1 MSEDEPRVSHEAER
15 LGPAPPVPAVA
26 TEDTGPLR
34 RLLGHAT
41 IDLTPLRR
49 RRDYRLL
56 FAGQALSFFGAMLT
70 YVAIPYQVYH
80 LTGSSL
86 AVGLLSLAAL
96 VPLLFT
102 AFIGGALADA
112 VDRRRMLQ
120 FAEGALG
127 LATAILFFNSLLDE
141 PKVWVL
147 FVVTP
152 LLAAI
157 DGFQRPALDS
167 MVPRLVSRDE
177 LTAAAAL
184 DSMRGEFGM
193 IAGPAIGGILIATIG
208 LPATY
213 GIDIATYGASVVA
226 LALMRAVPPPPDAA
240 PPSLGSIVEGMK
252 YAWSRQELLGSYGV
266 DMVAMFFGMPIALFP
281 AIATQYGGAEV
292 LGLLYAAPA
301 VGALIASL
309 TSGWAS
315 RVHRHGLAIM
325 WAAASWGLAIA
336 VFGLVTQ
343 PVGGVRLPRP
353 RGRRGHDQRDLPRHA
368 LEPDD
373 PRPAAR
379 PARRDRAGELFERSP
394 AREPRIRRRRHA
406 FRCARLGRVRRR
418 PLHRRRRDLC
428 RPAARV
434 QALRLPRA
442 DNGQSPR
449 RGLVTTHTHA

>member
-49 RRDYRLL
+49 RRDYRML

-343 PVGGVRLPRP
+343 LWVALVFLGLAGGADMISGIFRGTLWNQTIPDRLRGRLAGIEQVSYSSGPLLGNLESGVVATLFGVRASVVSGGVLCIVGVGIFAVLLPAFRHYDSRVPTTDNPPVG
-353 RGRRGHDQRDLPRHA
+353 A
-368 LEPDD
+368 L
-373 PRPAAR
+373 
-379 PARRDRAGELFERSP
+379 
-394 AREPRIRRRRHA
+394 
-406 FRCARLGRVRRR
+406 
-418 PLHRRRRDLC
+418 
-428 RPAARV
+428 
-434 QALRLPRA
+434 
-442 DNGQSPR
+442 
-449 RGLVTTHTHA
+449 

>member
-86 AVGLLSLAAL
+86 AVGLLVEDAAGTL
-96 VPLLFT
+96 YGT

-343 PVGGVRLPRP
+343 LWVALVFLGLAGGADMISGIFRGTLWNQTIPDRLRGRLAGIEQVSYSSGPLLGNLESGVVATLFGVRASVVSGGVLCIVGVGIFAVLLPAFRHYDSRVPTTDNPPVG
-353 RGRRGHDQRDLPRHA
+353 A
-368 LEPDD
+368 L
-373 PRPAAR
+373 
-379 PARRDRAGELFERSP
+379 
-394 AREPRIRRRRHA
+394 
-406 FRCARLGRVRRR
+406 
-418 PLHRRRRDLC
+418 
-428 RPAARV
+428 
-434 QALRLPRA
+434 
-442 DNGQSPR
+442 
-449 RGLVTTHTHA
+449 